1 MIHLKI
7 DIEVIWNWRKA
18 VSLFSLCLFI
28 DYVLLI
34 MIMFIY
40 CIYYKCHK
48 TNPNRD
54 ESYVYSRELIQKK
67 KKETINS
74 INKAD
79 DKCVQYAVTVAIN
92 HWKIGKNSER
102 ITKNFL

>member
-1 MIHLKI
+1 MMNHMYIL
-7 DIEVIWNWRKA
+7 VNW
-18 VSLFSLCLFI
+18 
-28 DYVLLI
+28 
-34 MIMFIY
+34 
-40 CIYYKCHK
+40 YK
-48 TNPNRD
+48 
-54 ESYVYSRELIQKK
+54 KK

>member
-1 MIHLKI
+1 MMNHMYIL
-7 DIEVIWNWRKA
+7 VTG
-18 VSLFSLCLFI
+18 
-28 DYVLLI
+28 Y
-34 MIMFIY
+34 
-40 CIYYKCHK
+40 
-48 TNPNRD
+48 
-54 ESYVYSRELIQKK
+54 K

-102 ITKNFL
+102 ITKSFL

>member
-1 MIHLKI
+1 
-7 DIEVIWNWRKA
+7 
-18 VSLFSLCLFI
+18 
-28 DYVLLI
+28 

-67 KKETINS
+67 KRN
-74 INKAD
+74 NKFD
-79 DKCVQYAVTVAIN
+79 Q
-92 HWKIGKNSER
+92 
-102 ITKNFL
+102 